1 MNNNVLLKV
10 IFACFIAANIA
21 HTCCAQGT
29 KREVGNLVMEGIPE
43 IPADI
48 REKMNQY
55 QNTRSAS
62 FSDWSA
68 DGKSILLS
76 TRFGDVNQLHII
88 DHAGGARKQITFFK
102 EPVNGG
108 VFIPLPRTQ
117 RFMYTKD
124 VGGNEFSQLFVFDLA
139 NGSYKMISDGG
150 RSQNSLPSFSN
161 SGQQFCVVSTRRNGK
176 DYDLYLYDTQTPDKG
191 KIILQNGGS
200 WSVADWSPDDKKM
213 VVELYIS
220 ANRSEIYL
228 LDIATGLTEQINKS
242 KEEISY
248 GSVVFSQDGKGLF
261 IVNDEGSEFMTL
273 KYYDIATKKFTSISQ
288 SIPWNVERVAENKNR
303 SKIVFSVNNNGNSN
317 LYEMN
322 ALSKEYIPINDLPF
336 GVIGGIKFNPVNDVI
351 AMTINS
357 PQSPGDIYTYDLGAH
372 ILKQWTFSEV
382 GGLNPNTFVTP
393 TLISYKTFDK
403 PPGAMQQI
411 PAWYYKPKKADAK
424 LPVVILIHGGP
435 EGQSLPTFN
444 AYINYLTN
452 ELGIA
457 VIAPNVRGSEGYG
470 KTYLKSD
477 NGFNRENSVKDIGAL
492 LDWIAQQPELDAS
505 RIAVYGGSYGG
516 YMVLASLTN
525 YNDKLKCGIDV
536 VGISNFVTFL
546 TNTEDYRKDLRRV
559 EYGDERE
566 PKMKEFLTKIS
577 PANNA
582 SKITKPLFII
592 QGLNDPR
599 VPASEAEQMKVK
611 IAEKGGE
618 VWYLVAKDEG
628 HGFRKKVNIDF
639 QQWAMILFL
648 QEKLL
653 K

>member
-1 MNNNVLLKV
+1 MKKIIFPKVLFTLCIV
-10 IFACFIAANIA
+10 ANISTGIFAQA
-21 HTCCAQGT
+21 T

-124 VGGNEFSQLFVFDLA
+124 VGGNEFSQLFVFDLT

-150 RSQNSLPSFSN
+150 RSQNSSPSFSN
-161 SGQQFCVVSTRRNGK
+161 SGHQFCVVSTRRNGK

-213 VVELYIS
+213 VVKLYIS

-273 KYYDIATKKFTSISQ
+273 KYYDIATKKFTSITQ

-322 ALSKEYIPINDLPF
+322 ALTKEYIPINDLPV

-577 PANNA
+577 PASNA